1 MTKDTKK
8 GRAGLA
14 GTKYRIK
21 CGINVATRLNCC
33 DNTGS
38 WALLPRLEAGRD

>member
-38 WALLPRLEAGRD
+38 CCGGSSGGPD